1 MRHVVQNAL
10 LGGVILMRM
19 QRGIPVPS
27 AQAAGKYAI
36 ILQAGKESHEGMAR
50 AVHAFLYAKELKEHG
65 HEVVLIFD
73 GAGTEWA
80 EELSNPE
87 SQSKLKPM
95 YDQLKEVGIV
105 EIVCDFCAG
114 AFAVK
119 ERLAQRQVPMTAEYA
134 GHPSIAQWAD
144 AGYALMVL

>member
-1 MRHVVQNAL
+1 MRFTWFGAITVAMVWTAASI
-10 LGGVILMRM
+10 GVL
-19 QRGIPVPS
+19 PS
-27 AQAAGKYAI
+27 AYAAGKYAVV
-36 ILQAGKESHEGMAR
+36 LQAGKESHEGMAR

-80 EELSNPE
+80 EELTNSE

-95 YDQLKEVGIV
+95 YEELRTLDVL

-114 AFAVK
+114 AFGVK
-119 ERLAQRQVPMTAEYA
+119 ERLVERQRPLVSEYA
-134 GHPSIAQWAD
+134 GHPSIAKWVD
-144 AGYALMVL
+144 AGYELVIL